1 METTIKVTVYNG
13 ATKLKFAYTEKE
25 NNINIETA
33 KDYIYN
39 SLAKVLEQQGKLKA
53 LGAKNNFFGLS
64 SHNANYI
71 DIDIVTENE
80 TQTFLSGLTFKFSQF
95 NKVDDKREAFNIIFD
110 TQIFLN
116 KNGLVIE

>member
-1 METTIKVTVYNG
+1 MQTTIKVTVYNG
-13 ATKLKFAYTEKE
+13 TTKLKFAYTEKE
-25 NNINIETA
+25 NSINVETA

-39 SLAKVLEQQGKLKA
+39 SLAKVLEQQSKLKA

-95 NKVDDKREAFNIIFD
+95 SKVEDKKEAFNIIFD
-110 TQIFLN
+110 TQVFLTE
-116 KNGLVIE
+116 NGLVIE

>member
-95 NKVDDKREAFNIIFD
+95 NKIEDKREAFNIIFD